1 MARWKKPRSRTV
13 RLDPRQVEI
22 LERQRAAFRAKFGR
36 DPGPDDPVFF
46 DPKAADPRQLD
57 EQSLV
62 ATVEA
67 AMRAAGIDAA
77 KIHAY
82 RRTGMLVTSENL
94 GQWSAEDLDDWQAA
108 LDEYESMLAS
118 AQLALNGNSVGG
130 ASATSGGVV
139 R

>member
-1 MARWKKPRSRTV
+1 MARRKKPRSRTV
-13 RLDPRQVEI
+13 HLDPRQVEI

-36 DPGPDDPVFF
+36 DPGPNDPVFF
-46 DPKAADPRQLD
+46 DPKAADARLLD

-82 RRTGMLVTSENL
+82 RRTGMLVTSENV

-108 LDEYESMLAS
+108 LDEYESMLARR
-118 AQLALNGNSVGG
+118 N
-130 ASATSGGVV
+130 
-139 R
+139 